1 MARARLAEWL
11 QLQQDIT
18 ALEEK
23 HSELLDL
30 IQFSEE
36 EFHPDTLVP
45 ATPDSTNT
53 GVIRGGSCLP
63 TLNAMF
69 VDDNLMANI
78 WRFLR
83 PALAASVEAL
93 FIILGEPDEKLRKSP
108 LSMDKYYESRCSHS
122 RKQLGYL
129 INTRLLTVSITAE
142 RRAEILDILTTT

>member
-1 MARARLAEWL
+1 MYRARLAEWL

-23 HSELLDL
+23 HSKLLDL

-36 EFHPDTLVP
+36 EFHPDTLVS

-53 GVIRGGSCLP
+53 GVIRGGRRLP

-69 VDDNLMANI
+69 VDDNLMADI
-78 WRFLR
+78 WHFLR

-93 FIILGEPDEKLRKSP
+93 FIILGEPDEKPRKSP
-108 LSMDKYYESRCSHS
+108 Y
-122 RKQLGYL
+122 Q
-129 INTRLLTVSITAE
+129 
-142 RRAEILDILTTT
+142 